1 MAGLSGRSKEVTG
14 AQLTLLR
21 GRLEAERSRLR
32 VKLEP
37 ADSSDREMPVADPV
51 AMDPEDFGEMAQD
64 IMQEDTERALGANER
79 RLLLRVER
87 ALERMDAGSYG
98 RSEVTGE
105 PIPYERL
112 EALPWATTNVGDAQA
127 SPPA

>member
-1 MAGLSGRSKEVTG
+1 MAGLSEQSKELTG
-14 AQLTLLR
+14 TQLTLLR
-21 GRLEAERSRLR
+21 GRLEAERARLR
-32 VKLEP
+32 AKLEP
-37 ADSSDREMPVADPV
+37 SDSSEREMAVADPV

-64 IMQEDTERALGANER
+64 IIQEDTERALGANER
-79 RLLLRVER
+79 QLLLRVER

-112 EALPWATTNVGDAQA
+112 EALPWATTNVRDAQA
-127 SPPA
+127 GAPA